1 MAEHYST
8 LRAEETVTSRVDHPA
23 LTFSNRPSFTLHA
36 AKPGSALEGGG
47 TSSTGHVFLEIN
59 TPGYKG
65 SIGFSPGTDYG
76 SSRDNISYGDRE
88 IYKVTSTHRVESS
101 EPRFISMLDN
111 LASQIIGFESGAT
124 DPGDYNIIFNNC
136 ITFVEKMFEKAGVK
150 LDLATTPGGVADK
163 IASLGRHFKTPLL
176 IDLGGDGVTT
186 LPVEEGVSFDYEG
199 NSDSI
204 ATGWAGE
211 NSGFLVLD
219 RNNDGIINNGK
230 ELFGDRTPLP
240 DGQIATNGVIALAA
254 LDSNS
259 DGRID
264 VNDSVWNDL
273 KIWHDINRNGVSD
286 TNELLSLTDAG
297 LRDIDLS
304 FIRNPEF
311 DVSGNIHEYTSS
323 VTWND
328 GRVTE
333 IVDVLF
339 KVSDPR
345 EGLGLFDFIMQNNT
359 VEIVGSAHVFDEVV
373 A

>member
-1 MAEHYST
+1 
-8 LRAEETVTSRVDHPA
+8 
-23 LTFSNRPSFTLHA
+23 
-36 AKPGSALEGGG
+36 
-47 TSSTGHVFLEIN
+47 
-59 TPGYKG
+59 
-65 SIGFSPGTDYG
+65 
-76 SSRDNISYGDRE
+76 
-88 IYKVTSTHRVESS
+88 
-101 EPRFISMLDN
+101 
-111 LASQIIGFESGAT
+111 
-124 DPGDYNIIFNNC
+124 
-136 ITFVEKMFEKAGVK
+136 
-150 LDLATTPGGVADK
+150 
-163 IASLGRHFKTPLL
+163 
-176 IDLGGDGVTT
+176 
-186 LPVEEGVSFDYEG
+186 VEEGVSFDYEG

-240 DGQIATNGVIALAA
+240 DGQVATNGVIALAA

-286 TNELLSLTDAG
+286 TNELFSLTHAG

-359 VEIVGSAHVFDEVV
+359 VEIIGSAHVFDEVV